1 VCPCH
6 GSRFARDGRVLSAP
20 ATRPLERAFVGRAA
34 SGNLFIDRRR
44 VVDADYRLAV

>member
-1 VCPCH
+1 
-6 GSRFARDGRVLSAP
+6 VLGVP
-20 ATRPLERAFVGRAA
+20 ATRALARAFVGRAA